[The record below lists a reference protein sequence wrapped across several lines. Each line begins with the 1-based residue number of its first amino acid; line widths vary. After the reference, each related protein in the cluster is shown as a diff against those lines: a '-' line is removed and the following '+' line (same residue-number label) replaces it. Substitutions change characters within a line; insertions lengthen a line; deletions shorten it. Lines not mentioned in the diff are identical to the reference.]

1 MFFFMGEEGKEK
13 RIYMSLTQTTDLL
26 VDLLETILIDV
37 PKMEKGNKTAAQR
50 IRTNTVK
57 LSKVSKEWRK
67 LSLHSEKKKTKKKTS
82 KRIARK
88 KTGARATL

>member
-1 MFFFMGEEGKEK
+1 
-13 RIYMSLTQTTDLL
+13 MSFNQTTDVL
-26 VDLLETILIDV
+26 VDLLETILVDV

-57 LSKVSKEWRK
+57 LTKVSKEWRK
-67 LSLHSEKKKTKKKTS
+67 LSLNSEKKKAKKKTS

-88 KTGARATL
+88 KTSSRATL